1 MATRKP
7 SPRIRALRPAAEDL
21 ESRQLLAAMVSGT
34 DIDGD
39 TWTLRLTGPGSLTV
53 VKQNGADGTPAPLN
67 SQTEIN
73 TIVVA
78 GTNPLESR
86 LVGTVRKSPTGDG
99 KVFFNNFNELEQHS
113 EHLSGVGLGLLAINM
128 PNFWLGNTFPAG
140 STTTTPPAIAI
151 PDGVSTLKFGGV
163 DTTHNQVNPP
173 PSTATSDHF
182 DVGLGLPAYG
192 GTSIIINKSISSTQQ
207 VPSTSGGTP
216 TTIQHAV
223 NFDVLGRLNLFQ
235 ANEIDGDPLHPPGQ
249 FADQVTGATGVGGTN
264 ILSTTNGSA
273 PLAFLAAEL
282 SALTPTTLGAVTG
295 QIGNVRIGGNATNF
309 TTAVQDLTG
318 VSGAKINN
326 FSVGGETNN
335 VLVVAP
341 NGMQNAAFGT
351 GMDTTTIATHILNTL
366 QANRGAIS
374 SNVYSDRTISQV
386 RFGGDVVDSNILTGV
401 SQNFGIILN
410 DILGVPANA
419 LSSPSP
425 TPVGQP
431 SSAQTGGGMTAL
443 VGGNITDSVFSASV
457 QPFNSAAPGSPFS
470 GVFGDPH
477 DIVLPTGRIAA
488 KVTGTISNST
498 ATPSKPDTA
507 FYANQVH
514 LNHGPVIPPNVPQPP
529 YPTKRPIHA
538 PGLHNTPLRIPRL
551 KGLQT
556 TYTPKPFFTGGV
568 PTPRGPLK
576 NIVQ

>member
-73 TIVVA
+73 SITVA
-78 GTNPLESR
+78 GTNPLETR
-86 LVGTVRKSPTGDG
+86 LVGIVHKGPNGDG
-99 KVFFNNFNELEQHS
+99 KVFFNNFNELENHS
-113 EHLSGVGLGLLAINM
+113 EHLQTIGLGMLGINM
-128 PNFWLGNTFPAG
+128 PNFWLGNTFPSG
-140 STTTTPPAIAI
+140 TTTTTPPAIVI
-151 PDGVSTLKFGGV
+151 PDGVGTIKFGGV

-173 PSTATSDHF
+173 PSTATSDHY

-192 GTSIIINKSISSTQQ
+192 GTNIIINKSISSTQQ
-207 VPSTSGGTP
+207 VASTSGGTP

-223 NFDVLGRLNLFQ
+223 NFSVLGRLDLFQ
-235 ANEIDGDPLHPPGQ
+235 ANEIDGDAAHPPGQ
-249 FADQVTGATGVGGTN
+249 FSDQVTGATGFGGTN
-264 ILSTTNGSA
+264 LLSTTNGVQA
-273 PLAFLAAEL
+273 LANLAAEL
-282 SALTPTTLGAVTG
+282 AGVSTGLGAVTG

-309 TTAVQDLTG
+309 TTVVQDATG

-326 FSVGGETNN
+326 FSVGGETSN

-341 NGMQNAAFGT
+341 NGMQNAAFGA
-351 GMDTTTIATHILNTL
+351 GMDTTDIVSNVINTL

-374 SNVYSDRTISQV
+374 SNVYVDRTISQV
-386 RFGGDVVDSNILTGV
+386 RFGGDVLDTNILTGV
-401 SQNFGIILN
+401 SQNFNTILSNVLGI
-410 DILGVPANA
+410 PANA
-419 LSSPSP
+419 FSAGAP
-425 TPVGQP
+425 TAPPMPQ
-431 SSAQTGGGMTAL
+431 SAQIGGGMTAL

-457 QPFNSAAPGSPFS
+457 QPFNSAAPGAAFTP
-470 GVFGDPH
+470 VYGDPH
-477 DIVLPTGRIAA
+477 DIVLPTGQIAA
-488 KVTGTISNST
+488 KVTGTITNTT

-514 LNHGPVIPPNVPQPP
+514 LNKGPVIPPNVPQPP
-529 YPTKRPIHA
+529 YTTKRPIHA
-538 PGLHNTPLRIPRL
+538 AGLHNTPLRIPRL

-556 TYTPKPFFTGGV
+556 TYTPTKLFSGGV